1 MDINKKNKSNKN
13 IRSVFILVKISEL
26 RQTEIRTKF
35 NYIGADKAEHEV
47 IIYNPT
53 PEARQKLLDI
63 VGKNMDEDSDM
74 FVTGEEML
82 RMIFPMLTNIEIDV
96 DDIQEVLDNPTKVLM
111 MANVEIQTII
121 NEIVMEITLASRL
134 EYEQMLVTLEQVKG
148 LNMIQYIKMKADEFK
163 PLRDFDPLNSNEKEA
178 RDRISLNE
186 AKQALEATKE
196 VYTKLKEE
204 EKEADK

>member
-1 MDINKKNKSNKN
+1 M
-13 IRSVFILVKISEL
+13 FILVKISEL

-35 NYIGADKAEHEV
+35 NYIGTDNEEHEV

-53 PEARQKLLDI
+53 PEVRAKLLEV
-63 VGKNMDEDSDM
+63 VGNNIDENSEM

-82 RMIFPMLTNIEIDV
+82 KIVIPLLTNIEIDV

-121 NEIVMEITLASRL
+121 NEIAMEITLANRL
-134 EYEQMLVTLEQVKG
+134 EYEQMLLTLEQVKG

-186 AKQALEATKE
+186 AKEALESTRE

-204 EKEADK
+204 EKEAEK